1 MDGWPVHPGSLPS
14 DSNGILPTLPR
25 DRSTS
30 LLQVP
35 GEAPARPMDSLI
47 PGGGGGGTLQ
57 SRILGWFFG
66 FLGYWGE

>member
-1 MDGWPVHPGSLPS
+1 MPRHPMAT
-14 DSNGILPTLPR
+14 LPTFQC

-30 LLQVP
+30 LSHEL
-35 GEAPARPMDSLI
+35 EMATDSLI

-66 FLGYWGE
+66 FLGYW